1 MQSIQQIREKLFYR
15 IAAAITINLPNG
27 FPQKPV
33 AGIVHNLIILKV
45 INRKRDQ
52 LTPVRHARRCV
63 FPMSKIKRV
72 RHH

>member
-15 IAAAITINLPNG
+15 IPTAVTVNLPNG

-33 AGIVHNLIILKV
+33 AGIVHNLIILKA

-52 LTPVRHARRCV
+52 LTPARHA
-63 FPMSKIKRV
+63 
-72 RHH
+72 